1 MPFLL
6 LFLLTLTC
14 LQPEWPAPWD
24 WLGAP
29 GCVLATWAGIGLLW
43 LWAAFL
49 THRCRNRL
57 LREPAE
63 RHHWMRR
70 FAAGRGN
77 HFFAMLGFF
86 LAALFLGWGYTIKSL
101 QTNSRPIPGLELL
114 LLAPVVFG
122 LVGSWAIFY
131 PMERAAHEVA
141 YYPQSSPFLGRWA
154 YVGLQARNNLLLVV
168 PPLILLVLQQVVFGL
183 FPDLSKRSDLL
194 PISITLLC
202 LAFICIPLLLRVFL
216 GLRSMPKGLL
226 RDRLETIA
234 RRLRFRYGDIL
245 VWNTGGTVANA
256 MVTGVVPWIRYIV
269 ITDRLID
276 TLTTDEIE
284 GVFGHEVG
292 HIKHHHM
299 FFYLLFMATSLLAL
313 GGLSYLAAGLIEQ
326 KDTQHWLME
335 NTPYLFGLLGG
346 LKFYALLPILL
357 LFAVYMFV
365 IFGFLS
371 RRCERQAD
379 LYGCRSSGPQT
390 FIDALEKVAYLN
402 GIPRDKPGWL
412 WSWQHGTIGQR
423 VSFLE
428 ALKRDPAVE
437 PRFQRRLLVLKWSV
451 VLLMIVV
458 SGAVLLSMRQML
470 GAEKMWEFVNML

>member
-14 LQPEWPAPWD
+14 LQPEWPAPWE
-24 WLGAP
+24 WLGGP
-29 GCVLATWAGIGLLW
+29 GCVLVTWAGVGLLW
-43 LWAAFL
+43 LWAALL
-49 THRCRNRL
+49 TYRCRIRL
-57 LREPAE
+57 LREPDQ
-63 RHHWMRR
+63 RYHWMRR

-86 LAALFLGWGYTIKSL
+86 LAALFLGWGWTIKSL

-114 LLAPVVFG
+114 LLAPMVFG

-141 YYPQSSPFLGRWA
+141 LYPASSPFLGRWA

-168 PPLILLVLQQVVFGL
+168 PPLVLLVLQQIVFGL
-183 FPDLSKRSDLL
+183 FPELGKRGEILPLS
-194 PISITLLC
+194 IALLC
-202 LAFICIPLLLRVFL
+202 LAFMCIPLLLRVFL
-216 GLRSMPKGLL
+216 GLKSLPKGQL
-226 RDRLETIA
+226 RARLEGVA
-234 RRLRFRYGDIL
+234 RRLHFRYSDIL
-245 VWNTGGTVANA
+245 VWNTGNTVANA
-256 MVTGVVPWIRYIV
+256 MVTGVVPWVRYV
-269 ITDRLID
+269 VVTDRLID

-313 GGLSYLAAGLIEQ
+313 GGLGYLAAGLIEQ
-326 KDTQHWLME
+326 ADVQTWLVE
-335 NTPYLFGLLGG
+335 NTPYLHRLLDS
-346 LKFYALLPILL
+346 LKFYALLPVML
-357 LFAVYMFV
+357 LFAAYMFV

-379 LYGCRSSGPQT
+379 LYGCRSTSPQT
-390 FIDALEKVAYLN
+390 FIDALEKVALLN

-423 VSFLE
+423 ITFLQG
-428 ALKRDPAVE
+428 LQRDPTVE
-437 PRFQRRLLVLKWSV
+437 PRFQRHLFALKWGV
-451 VLLMIVV
+451 VLLMVAISAV
-458 SGAVLLSMRQML
+458 VLLSMRQTL
-470 GAEKMWEFVNML
+470 GPDKMWEFIGML

>member
-29 GCVLATWAGIGLLW
+29 GCVLATWAGIALLW

-49 THRCRNRL
+49 TYRCRDRL
-57 LREPAE
+57 LREPDQ

-70 FAAGRGN
+70 FATGRGN
-77 HFFAMLGFF
+77 HFFALLGFF

-114 LLAPVVFG
+114 LLAPMVFG

-131 PMERAAHEVA
+131 PMERATHEVA

-183 FPDLSKRSDLL
+183 FPALSKRSDLL
-194 PISITLLC
+194 PLSIALLC

-226 RDRLETIA
+226 RNRLETIA
-234 RRLRFRYGDIL
+234 RRLRFRYSDIL
-245 VWNTGGTVANA
+245 VWNTGNTVANA

-313 GGLSYLAAGLIEQ
+313 GGLSYLAAGLIEKRQ
-326 KDTQHWLME
+326 AWLME

-346 LKFYALLPILL
+346 LRFYALLPILL

-437 PRFQRRLLVLKWSV
+437 PRFQRHLLVLKWSV

-458 SGAVLLSMRQML
+458 SAAVLLSMGQML
-470 GAEKMWEFVNML
+470 GADKVWEFVNML